1 MNASAAPFT
10 IDIVAFDAARA
21 DLHAVRGQ
29 VFIDEQ
35 GVPPGLERDADDPG
49 CIHVLARDQAGRP
62 VGAGRISPTGRIGR
76 MAVLREW
83 RGRGVGVAMLDAL
96 LDQARARS
104 LAEATLH
111 AQASAID
118 FYSRHGF
125 LAVGERFREAADDL
139 TARVFIRAIERLH
152 QYRPKP
158 GATFRSW
165 LFAIARNMLADDWR
179 RRKDIRLLPDQVD
192 LTHDDYPGPEA
203 VAIHRS
209 EMDRLRAALA
219 SLSERQQDVI
229 ELRMVG
235 FTSPEIADALGVSV
249 SAVKSAQSRAY
260 RSLKQKLSETKG
272 ADS

>member
-1 MNASAAPFT
+1 MRANMPNQHDNDRSRDDEARLIAA
-10 IDIVAFDAARA
+10 
-21 DLHAVRGQ
+21 
-29 VFIDEQ
+29 
-35 GVPPGLERDADDPG
+35 
-49 CIHVLARDQAGRP
+49 
-62 VGAGRISPTGRIGR
+62 
-76 MAVLREW
+76 
-83 RGRGVGVAMLDAL
+83 AL
-96 LDQARARS
+96 LDP
-104 LAEATLH
+104 
-111 AQASAID
+111 ASFAPL
-118 FYSRHGF
+118 YERHSPDIYRYCYVRLG
-125 LAVGERFREAADDL
+125 LREPADDL

-165 LFAIARNMLADDWR
+165 LFAIARNMLADEWR

-203 VAIHRS
+203 VAVHRS

-219 SLSERQQDVI
+219 SLPERQQDVI

-249 SAVKSAQSRAY
+249 AAVKSAQSRAY
-260 RSLKQKLSETKG
+260 RSLKEKLSASKG